1 MHLHHT
7 RKMLSLRGTNIVFQE
22 NDISHITSRSEV
34 QISYDKVVKGSSVS
48 PILKIIYPFPIIIF

>member
-1 MHLHHT
+1 
-7 RKMLSLRGTNIVFQE
+7 MLSLRGTNIVFQE